1 MRASADPIQTLH
13 EEPAEAEV
21 VSHRLMLR
29 AGLVRKLAG
38 GVYSYLPMAIRSL
51 RKIEA
56 IIREEMNRAGGQEV
70 LLPALQPSELWEKTG
85 RWQAYGPELFRLS
98 DRHERP
104 FALGPTHE
112 EVITDL
118 VSQLVRSYRQLPF
131 LPYQI
136 QTKFR
141 DERRP
146 RFGILRGR
154 EFIMKDAYS
163 FSASE
168 DDARQ
173 IYVRMQETY
182 ARIFFRLGL
191 EHRMV
196 EADSGLIGG
205 NLSHEFMVMAD
216 SGEDT
221 VISCEKCFWAS
232 NIEKAP
238 EARVCPNCGASV
250 SSRTA
255 IEVGH
260 VFYLGHKY
268 SAKMET
274 TFLDAS
280 GNEIP
285 FFMGCYGIG
294 VSRIMAAA
302 IEQSHDGQ
310 GIVWPVPIAPYRT
323 SILPLGPGMAEK
335 PEILDLLA
343 SIESLWPDEVYFDD
357 REVRPGI
364 KFQDADLRG
373 FPFQVILGERH
384 VEKGNGEIKIRRTG
398 ERVVAPL
405 AEVPA
410 LLSRLAQAPLP
421 EA

>member
-1 MRASADPIQTLH
+1 MRATLDPIQTLH

-29 AGLVRKLAG
+29 AGFVRKLAG
-38 GVYSYLPMAIRSL
+38 GIYSYLPMAIRSL
-51 RKIEA
+51 RKIER
-56 IIREEMNRAGGQEV
+56 IIREEMESEGGLEV
-70 LLPALQPSELWEKTG
+70 LLPALQPADLWEKTG
-85 RWQAYGPELFRLS
+85 RWVEYGPELFRVS
-98 DRHERP
+98 DRHDRS

-118 VSQLVRSYRQLPF
+118 ISQTVRSYRQLPV
-131 LPYQI
+131 LAYQI

-168 DDARQ
+168 EDARR
-173 IYVRMQETY
+173 IYGVMQGAY
-182 ARIFFRLGL
+182 ARIFARIGL
-191 EHRMV
+191 ESRMV

-205 NLSHEFMVMAD
+205 NHSHEFMVLAQ

-221 VISCEKCFWAS
+221 VLLCEKCSWAS
-232 NIEKAP
+232 NVEKVP
-238 EARVCPNCGASV
+238 EAGLCPDCGEKV
-250 SSRTA
+250 LSRTA

-268 SAKMET
+268 SARMNA

-280 GNEIP
+280 GKEIP

-294 VSRIMAAA
+294 VSRLLAATL
-302 IEQSHDGQ
+302 EQSHDEHGM
-310 GIVWPVPIAPYRT
+310 IWPVSIAPYRT
-323 SILPLGPGMAEK
+323 TVLPLGPGMMQR
-335 PEILDLLA
+335 PETGSVVSA
-343 SIESLWPDEVYFDD
+343 IEEMWPGEVYVDD
-357 REVRPGI
+357 REIRPGM

-373 FPFQVILGERH
+373 FPFQVILGERN
-384 VEKGNGEIKIRRTG
+384 VDKGCAELKVRRTG
-398 ERVVAPL
+398 ERLVVALSEIPD
-405 AEVPA
+405 
-410 LLSRLAQAPLP
+410 LLRRRSGDETR

>member
-1 MRASADPIQTLH
+1 MKASCDPVQTLH

-38 GVYSYLPMAIRSL
+38 GVYSYLPMAVRAL
-51 RKIEA
+51 RKVEA
-56 IIREEMNRAGGQEV
+56 IIREEMNSAGGQEV
-70 LLPALQPSELWEKTG
+70 LLPALQPSDLWEKTG
-85 RWQAYGPELFRLS
+85 RWQAYGPELFRLH
-98 DRHERP
+98 DRHERA

-118 VSQLVRSYRQLPF
+118 VSQVIRSYRQLPF
-131 LPYQI
+131 IAYQI

-163 FSASE
+163 FSVSE
-168 DDARQ
+168 ENARQ
-173 IYVRMQETY
+173 IYTRMQEAY
-182 ARIFFRLGL
+182 GRIFLRLGL
-191 EHRMV
+191 DHRMV

-221 VISCEKCFWAS
+221 VVTCEKCSWAS

-238 EARVCPNCGASV
+238 DARVCPVCGSV
-250 SSRTA
+250 LESRTA

-268 SAKMET
+268 STPMET
-274 TFLDAS
+274 TFLDSA
-280 GNEIP
+280 GKEVP

-294 VSRIMAAA
+294 VSRILAAT
-302 IEQSHDGQ
+302 IEQSHDDK
-310 GIVWPVPIAPYRT
+310 GIIWPVAMAPYRT
-323 SILPLGPGMAEK
+323 AVLPLGPGMSERR
-335 PEILDLLA
+335 EVLSLLE
-343 SIESLWPDEVYFDD
+343 SLESLWPGESYFDD
-357 REVRPGI
+357 REIRPGM

-373 FPFQVILGERH
+373 FPFQVILGDRH
-384 VEKGNGEIKIRRTG
+384 VDKGDGEVKIRRTG
-398 ERVVAPL
+398 ERLVLPL
-405 AEVPA
+405 KDIPA
-410 LLSRLAQAPLP
+410 LLSARVQGILS
-421 EA
+421 ES

>member
-1 MRASADPIQTLH
+1 MRASLDPIQTLH
-13 EEPAEAEV
+13 EEPADAEV

-29 AGLVRKLAG
+29 AGFVRKVAG
-38 GVYSYLPMAIRSL
+38 GIYSYLPMAIRSL
-51 RKIEA
+51 RKVERIV
-56 IIREEMNRAGGQEV
+56 REEMDRAGALEV
-70 LLPALQPSELWEKTG
+70 LLPALQPSDLWEKTG
-85 RWQAYGPELFRLS
+85 RWQEYGPELFRVS

-118 VSQLVRSYRQLPF
+118 ISQTVRSYRQLPV
-131 LPYQI
+131 LVYQI

-168 DDARQ
+168 EDARR
-173 IYVRMQETY
+173 IYAVMQETY
-182 ARIFFRLGL
+182 ARIFTRMGL
-191 EHRMV
+191 DCRMV

-205 NLSHEFMVMAD
+205 NHSHEFMVLAQ

-221 VISCEKCFWAS
+221 VLLCEKCSWAS
-232 NIEKAP
+232 NVEKAP
-238 EARVCPNCGASV
+238 EARLCPACGEPV
-250 SSRTA
+250 VSRTA

-268 SAKMET
+268 SSRMEA
-274 TFLDAS
+274 TFLDAA
-280 GNEIP
+280 GKEVP

-294 VSRIMAAA
+294 VSRLLAAA
-302 IEQSHDGQ
+302 IEQSHDEQ
-310 GIVWPVPIAPYRT
+310 GMIWPMSIAPFRAT
-323 SILPLGPGMAEK
+323 VLPLGPGMMERAETGQVVSALE
-335 PEILDLLA
+335 EI
-343 SIESLWPDEVYFDD
+343 WPGEIYVDD
-357 REVRPGI
+357 REIRPGM

-373 FPFQVILGERH
+373 FPYQVILGERN
-384 VEKGNGEIKIRRTG
+384 VEKGCGEVKIRRTG
-398 ERVVAPL
+398 ERIVASLP
-405 AEVPA
+405 EIPA
-410 LLSRLAQAPLP
+410 LLHRRAATESP

>member
-1 MRASADPIQTLH
+1 MKASLDPVQTLH

-38 GVYSYLPMAIRSL
+38 GVYSYLPMAVRAL
-51 RKIEA
+51 RKVEA
-56 IIREEMNRAGGQEV
+56 IIRQEMEAAGAQEV
-70 LLPALQPSELWEKTG
+70 LLPALQPSDLWEKTD
-85 RWQAYGPELFRLS
+85 RWKAYGPELFRVS
-98 DRHERP
+98 DRHERS

-118 VSQLVRSYRQLPF
+118 VSQIIRSYRQLPF
-131 LPYQI
+131 LAYQI

-146 RFGILRGR
+146 RFGMLRGR

-168 DDARQ
+168 ADAHR
-173 IYVRMQETY
+173 IYARMQETY
-182 ARIFFRLGL
+182 ARIFRRLGL

-205 NLSHEFMVMAD
+205 NLSHEFMIMAD

-221 VISCEKCFWAS
+221 VISCEKCVWAS

-238 EARVCPNCGASV
+238 DAEICPVCGSPV
-250 SSRTA
+250 TSRTA

-260 VFYLGHKY
+260 VFYLAHKY
-268 SAKMET
+268 SAPMGAN
-274 TFLDAS
+274 FLDAA
-280 GNEIP
+280 GKEIP

-294 VSRIMAAA
+294 VSRILAAA

-310 GIVWPVPIAPYRT
+310 GIVWPVSIAPYRNAV
-323 SILPLGPGMAEK
+323 LPLGPGMAER
-335 PEILDLLA
+335 PEVLALLD
-343 SIESLWPDEVYFDD
+343 SIESLWPGETYFDD
-357 REVRPGI
+357 REVRPGM

-384 VEKGNGEIKIRRTG
+384 VEKGNGEVKIRRSG
-398 ERVVAPL
+398 ERIVLPL
-405 AEVPA
+405 KDIPA
-410 LLSRLAQAPLP
+410 LLSARVQAILP
-421 EA
+421 ES